1 MMNKVLIKL
10 YIPTLGENYDIY
22 IPVNE
27 MVWKVNRLIVKLISD
42 MSNDNFSI
50 DKDYAL
56 INIGKAL
63 FLFSKAKELDKKERC
78 IEALRLI
85 ESDNELGI

>member
-10 YIPTLGENYDIY
+10 YVPTLGENYDIY

-50 DKDYAL
+50 DRDYAL
-56 INIGKAL
+56 INIDTGMIYNNDDMIINTDIRNA
-63 FLFSKAKELDKKERC
+63 S
-78 IEALRLI
+78 RLVLVEI
-85 ESDNELGI
+85 

>member
-10 YIPTLGENYDIY
+10 YVPTLGENYDIY

-42 MSNDNFSI
+42 MSNDNFNI
-50 DKDYAL
+50 DREYAL
-56 INIGKAL
+56 INIDTGMIYNSNDIIINTDIRNA
-63 FLFSKAKELDKKERC
+63 S
-78 IEALRLI
+78 RLLLVEI
-85 ESDNELGI
+85 

>member
-10 YIPTLGENYDIY
+10 YVPTLGENYDIY

-27 MVWKVNRLIVKLISD
+27 MIWKVNRLIVKLISD
-42 MSNDNFSI
+42 MSNNNFSI

-56 INIGKAL
+56 INIDTGMIYNNNDIIINTDIRNA
-63 FLFSKAKELDKKERC
+63 S
-78 IEALRLI
+78 RLLLVEI
-85 ESDNELGI
+85 

>member
-1 MMNKVLIKL
+1 MNKVLIKL

-56 INIGKAL
+56 INIDTGMIYNNN
-63 FLFSKAKELDKKERC
+63 D
-78 IEALRLI
+78 IIIRL
-85 ESDNELGI
+85 

>member
-10 YIPTLGENYDIY
+10 YVPTLGENYDIY

-56 INIGKAL
+56 INIDTGMIYNNNDIIINTDIRNV
-63 FLFSKAKELDKKERC
+63 S
-78 IEALRLI
+78 RLLLVEI
-85 ESDNELGI
+85 

>member
-10 YIPTLGENYDIY
+10 YVPTLGENYDIY

-42 MSNDNFSI
+42 MSNDNFNI

-56 INIGKAL
+56 INIDTGMIYNNNDIIINTDIRNA
-63 FLFSKAKELDKKERC
+63 S
-78 IEALRLI
+78 RLLLVEI
-85 ESDNELGI
+85 

>member
-10 YIPTLGENYDIY
+10 YVPTLGENYDIY

-56 INIGKAL
+56 INIDTGMIYNNNDIIINTDIRNA
-63 FLFSKAKELDKKERC
+63 S
-78 IEALRLI
+78 RLSLVEI
-85 ESDNELGI
+85 

>member
-10 YIPTLGENYDIY
+10 YVPTLGENYDIY

-56 INIGKAL
+56 INIDTGMIYNNNDIIINTEML
-63 FLFSKAKELDKKERC
+63 QGFY
-78 IEALRLI
+78 
-85 ESDNELGI
+85 

>member
-10 YIPTLGENYDIY
+10 YVPTLGENYDIY

-56 INIGKAL
+56 INIDIRNA
-63 FLFSKAKELDKKERC
+63 S
-78 IEALRLI
+78 RLLLVEI
-85 ESDNELGI
+85 

>member
-10 YIPTLGENYDIY
+10 YVPTLGENYDIY

-56 INIGKAL
+56 INIDTGMIYNNNDIIINTDIRNA
-63 FLFSKAKELDKKERC
+63 S
-78 IEALRLI
+78 RLLLVEI
-85 ESDNELGI
+85 

>member
-10 YIPTLGENYDIY
+10 YVPTLGENYDIY

-56 INIGKAL
+56 INIDTGMIYNNNNIIINTDIRNA
-63 FLFSKAKELDKKERC
+63 S
-78 IEALRLI
+78 RLLLVEI
-85 ESDNELGI
+85 YNS

>member
-10 YIPTLGENYDIY
+10 YVPTLGENYDIY

-42 MSNDNFSI
+42 MSNDNFNI

-56 INIGKAL
+56 INIDTGMIYNNNDLIINTDIRNA
-63 FLFSKAKELDKKERC
+63 S
-78 IEALRLI
+78 RLLLVEI
-85 ESDNELGI
+85 

>member
-1 MMNKVLIKL
+1 MNKVLIKL
-10 YIPTLGENYDIY
+10 YVPTLGENYDIY

-56 INIGKAL
+56 INIDTGMIYNNNDIIINTDIRNA
-63 FLFSKAKELDKKERC
+63 S
-78 IEALRLI
+78 RLLLVEI
-85 ESDNELGI
+85 QNS

>member
-10 YIPTLGENYDIY
+10 YVPTLGENYDIY

-42 MSNDNFSI
+42 MSNDDFSI

-56 INIGKAL
+56 INIDTGMIYNNNDIIINTDIRNA
-63 FLFSKAKELDKKERC
+63 S
-78 IEALRLI
+78 RLLLVEI
-85 ESDNELGI
+85 